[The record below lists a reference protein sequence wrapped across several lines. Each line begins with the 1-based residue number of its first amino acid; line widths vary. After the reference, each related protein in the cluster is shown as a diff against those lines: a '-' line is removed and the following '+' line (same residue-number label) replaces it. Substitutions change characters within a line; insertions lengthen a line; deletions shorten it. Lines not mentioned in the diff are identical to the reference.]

1 MSGEFRLRELLPT
14 DGPAIAKLD
23 RESPDTGTVAFSTVY
38 LDDPYAALAALHPG
52 VVGVA
57 AVEPGKPDIIGMGA
71 MTLGRCQLE
80 GELHPYSYLFNI
92 SVKPEHRRRGIASQ
106 IYSWLIGTARER
118 LGDDAIIIAGIQEG
132 NEASIR
138 AARVWSSDLLKL
150 SQSAMTRMRDSAP
163 RPVGRLVVRDAADS
177 EWEAIAQSQNR
188 FYREYNLYPP
198 RTASEL
204 RDAHAAAPLGTPIRH
219 YFVAVDAK
227 GEIAAGMSI
236 TDEGSIEPIQIV
248 RMPLPMRIG
257 NAILDILPS
266 NGTVRRIPV
275 RDLWFAQSRIEAA
288 TYLWESVRWLWRERA
303 DAMMAFV
310 DPRSPLSGAIPRMRF
325 LPRNGGY
332 IALAAPTRPSKDRF
346 LYHYA

>member
-1 MSGEFRLRELLPT
+1 MPGEFRLRELLPT
-14 DGPAIAKLD
+14 DGPAIAELD
-23 RESPDTGTVAFSTVY
+23 RESPDTGAVAFSTVY

-57 AVEPGKPDIIGMGA
+57 AVEPAKPGIIGMGA

-80 GELHPYSYLFNI
+80 AEIHPYSYLFNI
-92 SVKPEHRRRGIASQ
+92 SVRPEHRRRGIASQ

-118 LGDDAIIIAGIQEG
+118 LGDDAVIIAGIQEG

-138 AARVWSSDLLKL
+138 AARVWSSDLLNL
-150 SQSAMTRMRDSAP
+150 SQSAMTRMRDSEPRAP
-163 RPVGRLVVRDAADS
+163 VHLQVREAAES
-177 EWEAIAQSQNR
+177 EWEIIAQAQNG
-188 FYREYNLYPP
+188 FYRDYNLYPP
-198 RTASEL
+198 RSASEL
-204 RDAHAAAPLGTPIRH
+204 RDLHSATPFGSPIRR
-219 YFVAVDAK
+219 YFVAVDVK
-227 GEIAAGMSI
+227 GEIAAGMSA

-248 RMPLPMRIG
+248 HMPLPMRIG

-275 RDLWFAQSRIEAA
+275 RDLWFAPGRMEAA
-288 TYLWESVRWLWRERA
+288 TYLWESVRWLWRDRA
-303 DAMMAFV
+303 DAMMAFI
-310 DPRSPLSGAIPRMRF
+310 DPRSPLAAAIPRMRF

-332 IALAAPTRPSKDRF
+332 IALAAPVRPSKERL